1 MQSTLFEQAL
11 DLLVFGMG
19 TVFIFLAILVVAIN
33 LMSRFVSTFFPEAI
47 AVEPMHQPKSTNDKA
62 SAAINSTEVDSTT
75 LAAIQAAIHQHREK
89 HPRA

>member
-62 SAAINSTEVDSTT
+62 DIDSTT

>member
-1 MQSTLFEQAL
+1 MQTTLFEQAL

-19 TVFIFLAILVVAIN
+19 TVFIFLAILVIAIN

-47 AVEPMHQPKSTNDKA
+47 PLDIPGIQTAPST
-62 SAAINSTEVDSTT
+62 DSFNKDIDNTT

>member
-19 TVFIFLAILVVAIN
+19 TVFIFLALLVVAIN
-33 LMSRFVSTFFPEAI
+33 LMSRCVSTFFPEAI
-47 AVEPMHQPKSTNDKA
+47 AVESIPQPKTTNDKA
-62 SAAINSTEVDSTT
+62 DVDSTT